1 MHLIKNKSQ
10 LADVNNTCHVLK
22 NVALRRCGLRID
34 SELDKVQDIAILLF
48 FTWEL
53 GKPFLLLIVQIYSKP
68 QTKS

>member
-1 MHLIKNKSQ
+1 MHLIKNKSH

-53 GKPFLLLIVQIYSKP
+53 GKPFLLLIVQTYSKP

>member
-1 MHLIKNKSQ
+1 MQSIKNKSQ

-34 SELDKVQDIAILLF
+34 SELDKVQDIPILSSF
-48 FTWEL
+48 IWEL
-53 GKPFLLLIVQIYSKP
+53 GKPFLLLLVQTYGKP